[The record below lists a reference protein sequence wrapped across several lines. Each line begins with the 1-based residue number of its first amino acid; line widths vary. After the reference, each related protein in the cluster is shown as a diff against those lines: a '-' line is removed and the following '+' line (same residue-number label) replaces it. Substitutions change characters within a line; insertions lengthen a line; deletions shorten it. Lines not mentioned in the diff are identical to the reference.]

1 MKELLLFFAGLVTGY
16 LYFGH
21 LYLQLEY
28 LKNKYKIPIFFT
40 FAIRFSLLSIVLGIL
55 FYLFNSLAIYTVF
68 GFIISRLGI
77 YFISHYEN

>member
-1 MKELLLFFAGLVTGY
+1 MKELLLFFTGLMIGF

-21 LYLQLEY
+21 LYLQLGY
-28 LKNKYKIPIFFT
+28 LKNKHKIPIFFT

-68 GFIISRLGI
+68 GFIISRFGI
-77 YFISHYEN
+77 NFYK

>member
-1 MKELLLFFAGLVTGY
+1 MKELLLFFTGLVIGF

-28 LKNKYKIPIFFT
+28 LKNKHKIPIFFT
-40 FAIRFSLLSIVLGIL
+40 FAIRFGLLSTILGIL

-68 GFIISRLGI
+68 GFIISRFGI
-77 YFISHYEN
+77 YFHKS